1 MTDDPPLDDRFFA
14 LVPAAGSGSRFG
26 AAIAK
31 QYASVGGLPMLSRT
45 LAALAEV
52 RRLTLTLVALAPGD
66 EAFDLFVTLPDGERF
81 AALRCGGT
89 TRARTVA
96 AGLAELSRRGARAR
110 DWVLVHDAAR
120 CLVRAAWVDRLID
133 ACERDAVGGL
143 LAVPASDTLKRE
155 VGGRVAATVPRTGV
169 WQAQT
174 PQMFRLGVLRDALA
188 EAPAD
193 VTDDASAVEASGRAP
208 LLVPGSVENL
218 KITEPGDL
226 ALAEAILAA
235 RQR

>member
-81 AALRCGGT
+81 AALPCGGT
-89 TRARTVA
+89 TRAGTVA